1 MNAPLAVPKT
11 LQKRLEKIAAA
22 SRRKPE
28 ALLKTALQNQLDYE
42 EWIMREVKAGLAEL
56 DRDEIVSHED
66 LKRALEIARVERAKK
81 RRKAA

>member
-28 ALLKTALQNQLDYE
+28 ALLKTAIQNQLDYE
-42 EWIMREVKAGLAEL
+42 EWVIREVKAGLTEF
-56 DRDEIVSHED
+56 DHNEIVSHDD
-66 LKRALEIARVERAKK
+66 LKRALEKARVERAKK

>member
-1 MNAPLAVPKT
+1 MNAPLAIPKT

-42 EWIMREVKAGLAEL
+42 EWIMREIKTGLAEL

>member
-1 MNAPLAVPKT
+1 MNAPLAIPKT

-42 EWIMREVKAGLAEL
+42 EWVIREIKAGLVEL
-56 DRDEIVSHED
+56 DHDVIVSHED
-66 LKRALEIARVERAKK
+66 LKCALEKARVDRAKK

>member
-1 MNAPLAVPKT
+1 
-11 LQKRLEKIAAA
+11 
-22 SRRKPE
+22 
-28 ALLKTALQNQLDYE
+28 
-42 EWIMREVKAGLAEL
+42 MREIKTGLAEL

>member
-28 ALLKTALQNQLDYE
+28 ALLKAAIQNQLDYE
-42 EWIMREVKAGLAEL
+42 EWVMREIKTGLAEL
-56 DRDEIVSHED
+56 DHDEIISHD
-66 LKRALEIARVERAKK
+66 NLKRALEKERSERAKK
-81 RRKAA
+81 RRQAA

>member
-1 MNAPLAVPKT
+1 MNTPLAVPKT

-42 EWIMREVKAGLAEL
+42 EWIMREIKTGLAEL

>member
-22 SRRKPE
+22 SRRKPA
-28 ALLKTALQNQLDYE
+28 ALLKTAIQNQLSYE
-42 EWIMREVKAGLAEL
+42 EWVMREIKAGIAEL
-56 DRDEIVSHED
+56 DQNETINHEN
-66 LKRALEIARVERAKK
+66 LKRIIDKSRAERAKK

>member
-42 EWIMREVKAGLAEL
+42 EWIMREIKTGLAEL